1 MLEEEM
7 TMRNRLILMML
18 IFLLAA
24 CGEKTMEP
32 MIGVQ
37 TLKNDEGTKAVVRMR
52 YFDSKEDA
60 FDFYHKKGIIDYV
73 LMVHP
78 EKDEKSL
85 FENIDAKDDN
95 GTKSVEFIQEN
106 GSHAEDI
113 AFDFLYEQMGL
124 GIECA
129 FNGKECK

>member
-1 MLEEEM
+1 VEEEM
-7 TMRNRLILMML
+7 NMRNRLLLILL
-18 IFLLAA
+18 ILFLVA
-24 CGEKTMEP
+24 CGAKTKEP

-37 TLKNDEGTKAVVRMR
+37 TLKNDEGSKAVVRMH

-73 LMVHP
+73 MMVHP
-78 EKDEKSL
+78 EKKEKSL
-85 FENIDAKDDN
+85 FEEIDAKDDN

-106 GSHAEDI
+106 GNHAEDL
-113 AFDFLYEQMGL
+113 AFDFLYEKLGL
-124 GIECA
+124 GVKCV

>member
-1 MLEEEM
+1 VEEEM
-7 TMRNRLILMML
+7 NMRNSLLLILL
-18 IFLLAA
+18 ILFLAA
-24 CGEKTMEP
+24 CGAKTKEP

-37 TLKNDEGTKAVVRMR
+37 TLKNDEGSKAVVRMY

-78 EKDEKSL
+78 EKEEKSL
-85 FENIDAKDDN
+85 FEEIDAKDDN

-106 GSHAEDI
+106 GNHAEDL
-113 AFDFLYEQMGL
+113 AFDFLYEKLGL

>member
-1 MLEEEM
+1 VEEEM
-7 TMRNRLILMML
+7 NMRNRLLLILL
-18 IFLLAA
+18 ILFLVA
-24 CGEKTMEP
+24 CGAKTKEP

-37 TLKNDEGTKAVVRMR
+37 TLKNDEGSKAVVRMH

-73 LMVHP
+73 MMVHP
-78 EKDEKSL
+78 EKKEKSL
-85 FENIDAKDDN
+85 FEEIDAKDDN

-106 GSHAEDI
+106 GNHAENL
-113 AFDFLYEQMGL
+113 AFDFLYEKLGL
-124 GIECA
+124 GVKCA